1 MERRIKVTQDKAT
14 IRKHTQSPKH
24 DTATHK
30 GLTRAVLLTS
40 EAGTGWNAVNYK
52 LLEWS
57 FSVAYTFSCRPQ
69 TKLST
74 VVPPAIPDPST
85 PNSLPLA
92 ASPAQPR
99 AHGTSRGDVESAGR
113 VLGHHHLM
121 GVLCV
126 DVSQGRELWGA
137 NPREREHTDAPA
149 TASCLPH

>member
-1 MERRIKVTQDKAT
+1 MTQDKAT
-14 IRKHTQSPKH
+14 IQKHTQSPKH

-74 VVPPAIPDPST
+74 VVPPAILDPST

-99 AHGTSRGDVESAGR
+99 AHGTSGGDVESAGR

-149 TASCLPH
+149 TAFCLPH

>member
-14 IRKHTQSPKH
+14 IREHTQSPKH

-74 VVPPAIPDPST
+74 VVPPAIPTPPHPTPFPWQPPQPSPVHT
-85 PNSLPLA
+85 
-92 ASPAQPR
+92 
-99 AHGTSRGDVESAGR
+99 GTSGGDVESAGR